1 MTQQSRIILSN
12 SHLQAK
18 QLLVVESGPSFS
30 DHVKMRI
37 WMKTRFVVSFLAD
50 IIALVKC
57 SMKKIRFS
65 VATTDQLVLEPR
77 VQVDEVPG
85 VLPSI
90 VHHFGRKWPTKEMIK
105 FFVLHE
111 CKITSN

>member
-1 MTQQSRIILSN
+1 
-12 SHLQAK
+12 
-18 QLLVVESGPSFS
+18 
-30 DHVKMRI
+30 
-37 WMKTRFVVSFLAD
+37 MKTRFVVSFLAD
-50 IIALVKC
+50 IIALVKG

-90 VHHFGRKWPTKEMIK
+90 VYHFGRKWPNSPVSELILLVHIETT
-105 FFVLHE
+105 V
-111 CKITSN
+111 S